1 MERSE
6 RWVRVME
13 WPLTATAV
21 VFLVAYA
28 LPIAVPDVP
37 PWVSETCEVVVWVA
51 WAVFALDYVA
61 RFAMARQKWKFVK
74 SNLLD
79 LAVVALPLLRPL
91 RLIRLLALISILHR
105 TGTHGLRGRVVI
117 YTVGATILLITVG
130 SLAITEAERGEFG
143 ANITTW
149 GDGLWWALA
158 TMTTVGYG
166 DRYPVTVTGRFV
178 AAALMIGGIALLGV
192 VTATIASWL
201 VQRVSEVTET
211 EEAATRAQVDLLTSE
226 IAALRVELLAL
237 ARGAAEPPDTEAAQ
251 P

>member
-1 MERSE
+1 
-6 RWVRVME
+6 ME
-13 WPLTATAV
+13 WPLTAIAV

-28 LPIAVPDVP
+28 VPIAAPDVP
-37 PWVSETCEVVVWVA
+37 TWVADTCEMVVWMA
-51 WAVFALDYVA
+51 WAVFALDYVV
-61 RFAMARQKWKFVK
+61 RLAMAPQKWTFVK

-105 TGTHGLRGRVVI
+105 TGTHGLRGKVVI
-117 YTVGATILLITVG
+117 YTVGATVLLITVG
-130 SLAITEAERGEFG
+130 SLAITEAERGEAG

-149 GDGLWWALA
+149 GDGIWWALS

-166 DRYPVTVTGRFV
+166 DRYPVSATGRIV

-211 EEAATRAQVDLLTSE
+211 EEAATRAQVELLTSE
-226 IAALRVELLAL
+226 IASLRVELLAL
-237 ARGAAEPPDTEAAQ
+237 AHGSVGPPDTEAARR
-251 P
+251 